1 MVDRESDDF
10 LRARAQA
17 KALPQNPGCYLMKD
31 SGGTVI
37 YVGKAKNLHRRVN
50 QYFLPDRDM
59 KTQALV
65 AKIHKIDHI
74 ITGNEYEALLLE
86 NNLIKKYNPHYNILL
101 KDGKSYPVIRITH
114 EDYPKI
120 FSTRRV
126 VNDGSKYFGPFPD
139 AGRMQLFLNLIDRL
153 FSFRKCTI
161 PLIMRERPC
170 LYYHIGRCCGP
181 CCGKVTVDDYRR
193 NVDKVVD
200 LLEGRSEALKK
211 NLILEMNEAS
221 KNLQFELAARKR
233 DLIQAVDTVTVEQEV
248 QDFAA
253 ESRDYAAI
261 EMRVPLCTISLMQI
275 RDGKLLGRA
284 LYRAQTL
291 GSEAET
297 LLAFLV
303 QYYSDGQQLPK
314 ELYVSQEIDYQLIRD
329 FFKEEL
335 DSPVSVELP
344 TTGKHFRI
352 LRMAKENARR
362 DVESVARTMDNTA
375 GLLELQKV
383 LGLKDSPSLIEGFD
397 IAQLSGK
404 YTVASLISFKD
415 GNPDP
420 RNYRRFNI
428 RSLNGAIDDY
438 ASMAEAVRRRYIR
451 VVKEDLPRPDLIMV
465 DGGKGQVNVSRDVL
479 DEVGL
484 ADVPVVGLAEEHET
498 IVFDDDRPDLNLRLS
513 SDALRIL
520 IAVRDECH
528 RFATGANQAM
538 RSKDVSFKILQ
549 SVPGIGEK
557 ISGRIMQVYGSMD
570 SLLNDS
576 PEQIS
581 RKVRISIPLAE
592 KLVKKL
598 DVSRN
603 AGSVRP

>member
-1 MVDRESDDF
+1 M
-10 LRARAQA
+10 
-17 KALPQNPGCYLMKD
+17 
-31 SGGTVI
+31 
-37 YVGKAKNLHRRVN
+37 
-50 QYFLPDRDM
+50 
-59 KTQALV
+59 
-65 AKIHKIDHI
+65 
-74 ITGNEYEALLLE
+74 
-86 NNLIKKYNPHYNILL
+86 
-101 KDGKSYPVIRITH
+101 
-114 EDYPKI
+114 
-120 FSTRRV
+120 
-126 VNDGSKYFGPFPD
+126 
-139 AGRMQLFLNLIDRL
+139 
-153 FSFRKCTI
+153 
-161 PLIMRERPC
+161 
-170 LYYHIGRCCGP
+170 
-181 CCGKVTVDDYRR
+181 
-193 NVDKVVD
+193 
-200 LLEGRSEALKK
+200 
-211 NLILEMNEAS
+211 
-221 KNLQFELAARKR
+221 
-233 DLIQAVDTVTVEQEV
+233 
-248 QDFAA
+248 
-253 ESRDYAAI
+253 
-261 EMRVPLCTISLMQI
+261 
-275 RDGKLLGRA
+275 
-284 LYRAQTL
+284 
-291 GSEAET
+291 
-297 LLAFLV
+297 
-303 QYYSDGQQLPK
+303 
-314 ELYVSQEIDYQLIRD
+314 SQEIDYQLIRD
-329 FFKEEL
+329 FFQEEL

-581 RKVRISIPLAE
+581 RKVKISIPLAE

>member
-1 MVDRESDDF
+1 M
-10 LRARAQA
+10 
-17 KALPQNPGCYLMKD
+17 
-31 SGGTVI
+31 
-37 YVGKAKNLHRRVN
+37 
-50 QYFLPDRDM
+50 
-59 KTQALV
+59 
-65 AKIHKIDHI
+65 
-74 ITGNEYEALLLE
+74 
-86 NNLIKKYNPHYNILL
+86 
-101 KDGKSYPVIRITH
+101 
-114 EDYPKI
+114 
-120 FSTRRV
+120 
-126 VNDGSKYFGPFPD
+126 
-139 AGRMQLFLNLIDRL
+139 
-153 FSFRKCTI
+153 
-161 PLIMRERPC
+161 
-170 LYYHIGRCCGP
+170 
-181 CCGKVTVDDYRR
+181 DDYRR

-329 FFKEEL
+329 FFQEEL

-581 RKVRISIPLAE
+581 RKVKISIPLAE